1 MPLIIPF
8 KKKTQSQQP
17 KARTLQPFILERFR
31 QALHTQQLDIFT
43 QVLQFSLV
51 ALEDSLSKKILGQ
64 DSYGRQVTLFD
75 KTVDSLYHDLVQL
88 RAYLSQE
95 GAWDRTPRRNLLLT
109 IFVFYRSLFRDLL
122 PQIEANGLSETR
134 DNYSLIKRLPPQVIY
149 QAGSE
154 YWRLYELFG
163 AVYGEIKALVLN
175 QDLIEGLLYVFGED
189 RPSES
194 QSNLAGKTS
203 LPNTEASSQ
212 DIKPPY
218 NATKEATAFI
228 DWLEASILHEEEG
241 FILNEGHVFI
251 DTLGYESNILFIT
264 EACLSRYP
272 GLEPTLVLK
281 MLQETG
287 ALLGQDTR
295 TRYSQ
300 KGDSTALIG
309 IKVNHPI
316 GEVILLNPCTILP
329 LNTIKEDS

>member
-1 MPLIIPF
+1 MPFIIPF
-8 KKKTQSQQP
+8 KKKPENQQP
-17 KARTLQPFILERFR
+17 RAKTLQPFVLERFT

-51 ALEDSLSKKILGQ
+51 ALEDSLSKKRLGK

-75 KTVDSLYHDLVQL
+75 KTIDTLYHDLVQL
-88 RAYLSQE
+88 RAYLAKE

-122 PQIEANGLSETR
+122 PKLEDKDCLDS
-134 DNYSLIKRLPPQVIY
+134 YSLIKRLPPQVIY

-163 AVYGEIKALVLN
+163 VIYGEIQSLVLN
-175 QDLIEGLLYVFGED
+175 QDLIEGLTYVFGDEGQK
-189 RPSES
+189 RAE
-194 QSNLAGKTS
+194 SNLAEKTS
-203 LPNTEASSQ
+203 LPNTEVRPK
-212 DIKPPY
+212 DITPTHD
-218 NATKEATAFI
+218 AIKEAKAFI

-241 FILNEGHVFI
+241 FILNAGHVFI
-251 DTLGYESNILFIT
+251 DTLGYEPNILFIT

-272 GLEPTLVLK
+272 GLEPALVLHV
-281 MLQETG
+281 LQETG
-287 ALLGQDTR
+287 ALLGQDKN

-300 KGDSTALIG
+300 KGNTTALIG

-316 GEVILLNPCTILP
+316 GEAMLLNPCTILP